1 MAHTSTTI
9 TAPVSFSD
17 VNAVLGTSHT
27 DLGTMCKDSNIK
39 MWSKYKPVVLATI
52 NTTGQFDYTNNKW
65 KTSATWWKGT
75 TGTCGLV
82 PKTLTKV
89 TDVTSYCSGGLNG
102 WSYTKPSGGS
112 SSPYRLTDFAGYYH
126 SAVAPISSFRMETY
140 NTTDA
145 AMVCSL
151 TQSSDT
157 QLTLADLNNFNGYYL
172 AFYAKRNNQSDTKVI
187 TAQNSLGNNGNAIDF
202 QLGSWNAGTWTI
214 YPFITD
220 TRGDDGT
227 TAAVRFSCPMASELS
242 LTVVANTIT
251 IWLSN
256 VSVTGVRTVTATV
269 NVKNNTTSSVVLNN
283 NYYKVRFKNK
293 DWDDALVTGES
304 SGSIANQTVS
314 SNTTVQISL
323 SINATLSTLQDGANL
338 WVQMAGSNIS
348 SIDMMPI
355 PYSNSNT
362 NV

>member
-75 TGTCGLV
+75 GGTCGLV

-126 SAVAPISSFRMETY
+126 GAVAPISNFRMETY

-157 QLTLADLNNFNGYYL
+157 QLTLADLNNFNNYYL
-172 AFYAKRNNQSDTKVI
+172 AFYAKRRNSTGTKVL
-187 TAQNSLGNNGNAIDF
+187 TAQKTLGNNGNAIDF
-202 QLGSWNAGTWTI
+202 QLSSWNAGTWDI
-214 YPFITD
+214 YPFVTD
-220 TRGDDGT
+220 ERGDDGT
-227 TAAVRFSCPMASELS
+227 ISAVRHSCPFASALS
-242 LTVVANTIT
+242 LTIAEQSVT
-251 IWLSN
+251 IWLGN
-256 VSVTGVRTVTATV
+256 VGVTGIRTVTADIHV
-269 NVKNNTTSSVVLNN
+269 NNNTSSSITLNVN
-283 NYYKVRFKNK
+283 SYKIRYSYKK
-293 DWDDALVTGES
+293 WDDALVAGET
-304 SGSIANQTVS
+304 SGTIAAVTVAA
-314 SNTTVQISL
+314 NTSTVISF
-323 SINATLSTLQDGANL
+323 SANGELSTIQEGANL
-338 WVQMAGSNIS
+338 WIYMSGSS
-348 SIDMMPI
+348 VSALDYMPI
-355 PYSNSNT
+355 RYN
-362 NV
+362 